1 VDYDREEMMGMLKK
15 HNIPYVEVKIH
26 GDGVRREDSPI
37 GHLADAMELL
47 VNSLLGDVVMTASSD
62 AGHILA
68 YFQGQLENL
77 SKLSSLIMNDTQ
89 RLKRL
94 KENMDKILNEHR
106 KHVEEEGEER
116 KTEVPAIF
124 LEIFKEEEE
133 EGGPGEEGEEG
144 KREGLEEAEEEGEER
159 EKHIVKKITKGEERE
174 EGKEGEE
181 EELEEEEEAKEEG
194 PMEEG
199 PGEEG
204 RGSDGRE
211 EGMEGGNGREGEE
224 EGREGNGRGI

>member
-1 VDYDREEMMGMLKK
+1 MEGGKGRWKGAGIISKPTLEDSQLMDYDREEMMGMLKK
-15 HNIPYVEVKIH
+15 HNIPYMEVKIH

-37 GHLADAMELL
+37 GHLADSVEML
-47 VNSLLGDVVMTASSD
+47 VNSLLGDIVMTASSD

-68 YFQGQLENL
+68 YLQGQLENL
-77 SKLSSLIMNDTQ
+77 SKLSGLIMNDTQ

-94 KENMDKILNEHR
+94 KDNMDKMLEEHR

-124 LEIFKEEEE
+124 LEIFQ
-133 EGGPGEEGEEG
+133 GE
-144 KREGLEEAEEEGEER
+144 
-159 EKHIVKKITKGEERE
+159 E

-181 EELEEEEEAKEEG
+181 EAGEAIVNNFTNEEEREEGKEEEEGREEG
-194 PMEEG
+194 PMEEEG

-204 RGSDGRE
+204 R
-211 EGMEGGNGREGEE
+211 
-224 EGREGNGRGI
+224 